1 LPRVA
6 RAGAGASS
14 VRPSR
19 PQHPARP
26 RPAAPRPYRRLGGR
40 ALLFAALACVAC
52 ALAPAVSQADAASVA
67 SRLAAITQ
75 HRHMQQAA
83 VFVWDLQTGAALYAQ
98 NATTP
103 LAPASNLKL
112 VTSAAVL
119 QTWGAAHR
127 IATQVLAATAPSSD
141 GVLRGDLY
149 LRGLGDPSLS
159 TLSYQ
164 REVLEL
170 KTTSVEGLARRLK
183 ALGLRRVRGAVVGDE
198 SYFDSRRV
206 GVGWNPGEQDDCGR
220 LSALSVDEALHNG
233 NRLKDPPLQAA
244 RALTTALRHDGI
256 KVDDAPGTGVTP
268 PGAALL
274 LQHESAP
281 MSRLLRHMDKD
292 SDNFF
297 AETLVKGLGR
307 DLYGVGSTDA
317 GVQPGR
323 QFLAQLDAPPGSYA
337 VLDGSGLSYDD
348 RLTADDLVRL
358 LTAMYRRTDF
368 PTFYNALA
376 VAGRDGTLEYRMRNT
391 PAQGNAHAKT
401 GSLDIAA
408 SLSGYVT
415 SADGHLLAF
424 SMLCNAP
431 HLDYWRTTGAY
442 DAMVAALAASRPGG
456 VTRLRDA
463 PDTRQ
468 HVQGAADA
476 DFVADRALVPSPE
489 VPAS

>member
-1 LPRVA
+1 M
-6 RAGAGASS
+6 
-14 VRPSR
+14 
-19 PQHPARP
+19 
-26 RPAAPRPYRRLGGR
+26 
-40 ALLFAALACVAC
+40 LLLALACAAC
-52 ALAPAVSQADAASVA
+52 ALAPALSQAAAPSVA
-67 SRLAAITQ
+67 ARLAAIAR

-83 VFVWDLQTGAALYAQ
+83 VFVWDLQTGTALYAQ
-98 NATTP
+98 NADTP

-112 VTSAAVL
+112 VTTAAVL

-127 IATQVLAATAPSSD
+127 IPTQVLAATAPSSD
-141 GVLRGDLY
+141 GVLHGDLY

-164 REVLEL
+164 REVIEL
-170 KTTSVEGLARRLK
+170 KTSSVQGLARRLK
-183 ALGLRRVRGAVVGDE
+183 ALGLRRVHGAVVGDE
-198 SYFDSRRV
+198 SFFDSLRV

-233 NRLKDPPLQAA
+233 NRIKDPPLQAA
-244 RALTTALRHDGI
+244 RALTAALRQDGI

-268 PGAALL
+268 AGASLL
-274 LQHESAP
+274 VQQLSAP
-281 MSRLLRHMDKD
+281 MGRLLRHMDKE

-307 DLYGVGSTDA
+307 DLYGEGSTDA

-323 QFLAQLDAPPGSYA
+323 EVLAQLDAPLGSFA
-337 VLDGSGLSYDD
+337 IVDGSGLSYAD
-348 RLTADDLVRL
+348 RLTTDDLVRL
-358 LTAMYRRTDF
+358 LVAMYRRPDF
-368 PTFYNALA
+368 PTFYNALS
-376 VAGRDGTLEYRMRNT
+376 VAGRDGTLEYRMRGT
-391 PAQGNAHAKT
+391 AAQGNAHAKT

-431 HLDYWRTTGAY
+431 QLNYWNTTSTY
-442 DAMVAALAASRPGG
+442 DAMVAALATSRPGG
-456 VTRLRDA
+456 VARLRDT
-463 PDTRQ
+463 PDARQ
-468 HVQGAADA
+468 HVQGVADP
-476 DFVADRALVPSPE
+476 DFVAGRALVPSPE